1 MNRRS
6 MTLDFDKIKTYS
18 ANDRINLVRIDN
30 LKRPGVYEFTDYT
43 ADGFDELVERLKKA
57 KAGGREI
64 IFSMGAHVI
73 KCGLSPYL
81 IALME
86 AGYITHLSGNGA
98 CSIHDFELAYLG
110 GTSEDVPTAIEDG
123 L

>member
-6 MTLDFDKIKTYS
+6 MQLDFDTTKTYS

-30 LKRPGVYEFTDYT
+30 LKRPGAYEFTDFT
-43 ADGFDELVERLKKA
+43 AEGFDELTERLKKA
-57 KAGGREI
+57 KEGGHEI

-81 IALME
+81 IVLKK
-86 AGYITHLSGNGA
+86 YGA
-98 CSIHDFELAYLG
+98 
-110 GTSEDVPTAIEDG
+110 
-123 L
+123 